1 MTNETIFDDPTEVKP
16 VHQIDPSKDY
26 LSELVGEGKK
36 YSDASAL
43 ARSRLEADNHIA
55 RIEKENAGIRAE
67 LQKRLSM
74 EELLTKLQPQAQ
86 APVAGKDNQV
96 TNSDGVQNQPLTA
109 NGPQVTPEDIQK
121 LVQSELS
128 KARAVDSA
136 TNNLQFAKSKLR
148 EAFGDNYKEVL
159 DAKVKELGVTQD
171 YLNRLAME
179 QPNVLLKLVG
189 EPQKTQVGTPV
200 GRSIDPTKQ
209 VLNTQAPAD
218 GFKGQKY
225 FTSLLKSDPAKFWN
239 AKTQLEMHDM
249 AMRDPQRY
257 ASS

>member
-1 MTNETIFDDPTEVKP
+1 VTNEQLFDDPTEVKP

-36 YSDASAL
+36 YADAAAL

-55 RIEKENAGIRAE
+55 RIERENAGIRAE

-74 EELLTKLQPQAQ
+74 EELLTKLQSQTQ
-86 APVAGKDNQV
+86 APAAGQDNQK
-96 TNSDGVQNQPLTA
+96 TNSDGSQNQPQTA
-109 NGPQVTPEDIQK
+109 EVKPEEVSK
-121 LVQSELS
+121 LVQSELA
-128 KARAVDSA
+128 KARAADIA
-136 TNNLQFAKSKLR
+136 RTNLQFAKQKLT
-148 EAFGDNYKEVL
+148 EAFGENYREVL

-189 EPQKTQVGTPV
+189 EPPKAQNAQVPT
-200 GRSIDPTKQ
+200 GRTIDASKQ
-209 VLNTQAPAD
+209 VLNNQTPAD

-225 FTSLLKSDPAKFWN
+225 FTSLLKSDPAKFWS
-239 AKTQLEMHDM
+239 AKTQLEMHEM